1 MTEAPRGCLRRVRVA
16 TVWHWDPGV
25 PGVLIALQAWKVL
38 AEDEV

>member
-1 MTEAPRGCLRRVRVA
+1 MTEAPRECLRPVGVA

-25 PGVLIALQAWKVL
+25 PGVLLALRAWQVL